1 MNESVKEGSFD
12 HAQTSKDLEY
22 LKCNRIESSSQEM
35 VIPQELTQVLH
46 GRNMSGELAKGWEK
60 HFDGEG
66 TPFYVNVETGE
77 SQWDAPEIQHYERNM
92 SGELAE
98 GWQKHF
104 DGEGTPYYVNVETGE
119 CQWDAPEIQHSKR
132 NMSGELAEG

>member
-1 MNESVKEGSFD
+1 MKVG
-12 HAQTSKDLEY
+12 
-22 LKCNRIESSSQEM
+22 
-35 VIPQELTQVLH
+35 
-46 GRNMSGELAKGWEK
+46 
-60 HFDGEG
+60 
-66 TPFYVNVETGE
+66 TGE

-119 CQWDAPEIQHSKR
+119 SQWDDQTQHYEH
-132 NMSGELAEG
+132 MSGELSEVAKAF